1 MLETRASFQEVSKN
15 YKLAANSLTY
25 FSGEIK
31 RFSGEFKHNLLAH
44 VVVTHESDDGV
55 TEHLVDGDA
64 DVFGAIRHDSL
75 GMPEM
80 ILLDPA

>member
-15 YKLAANSLTY
+15 YKLAVNSLTY
-25 FSGEIK
+25 
-31 RFSGEFKHNLLAH
+31 FSGEFKHNLLAH
-44 VVVTHESDDGV
+44 
-55 TEHLVDGDA
+55 VDGDA